1 MIGAA
6 FAGGLVLT
14 LAVIALQM
22 AITSGEAASRFGL
35 GFLFSSDWDA
45 VHDKFGA
52 APFLVGTVVSALL
65 ALIIAVPIALGV
77 AIFLA
82 ELAPAWIRGPIG
94 VMVEL
99 LAAIPSVVYGLWGI
113 FVLAPFM
120 RGYVDPVLGTLFGW
134 TPFFEGKSGGRDMLT
149 AGMILAIMI
158 LPTIASLSRDVL
170 RAAPATLRE
179 GALALGATR
188 WEAVRF
194 AVIPY
199 VRSGL
204 VGAILLGL
212 GRALGETMAV
222 TMVIG
227 NSSHLKWSLFAPA
240 QTLASQIAN
249 QYPEASG
256 LQLSAL
262 TELGL
267 LLFLVTLL
275 LNIGARLLVWRVGRM
290 PAGARPV

>member
-1 MIGAA
+1 
-6 FAGGLVLT
+6 
-14 LAVIALQM
+14 
-22 AITSGEAASRFGL
+22 
-35 GFLFSSDWDA
+35 
-45 VHDKFGA
+45 
-52 APFLVGTVVSALL
+52 
-65 ALIIAVPIALGV
+65 
-77 AIFLA
+77 

-94 VMVEL
+94 IMVEL

-120 RGYVDPVLGTLFGW
+120 RGYVDPVLHTLLGW
-134 TPFFEGKSGGRDMLT
+134 TPFFEGQSGGRDMIT
-149 AGMILAIMI
+149 AATILAIMI

-170 RAAPATLRE
+170 RAAPPALRE

-188 WEAVRF
+188 WEAVRYTI
-194 AVIPY
+194 IPY

-240 QTLASQIAN
+240 QTLAS
-249 QYPEASG
+249 
-256 LQLSAL
+256 
-262 TELGL
+262 
-267 LLFLVTLL
+267 
-275 LNIGARLLVWRVGRM
+275 
-290 PAGARPV
+290 